1 MIRIEKEAWA
11 DMLAHAI
18 AAYPQECCGTMLGLH
33 EAGIKRVTRAITL
46 ENTSQGPRASR
57 YEVKPEDLIEVER
70 LARREGV
77 ALIGIYHSHPDCE
90 AYFSETD
97 LRNSCPW
104 YSFLVLS
111 IRGGKFHDANSWLPD
126 VEQTRAEQEILSY
139 PDLEGVLCQKY

>member
-1 MIRIEKEAWA
+1 MIRIEKGAWA

-18 AAYPQECCGTMLGLH
+18 ATYPNECCGTMLGLQ
-33 EAGIKRVTRAITL
+33 EAGVKRVTRAMAL
-46 ENTSQGPRASR
+46 ENAFGGPRASR
-57 YEVKPEDLIEVER
+57 YEVKPEQLMEVER

-90 AYFSETD
+90 AYFSERD

-126 VEQTRAEQEILSY
+126 VEQTRAERETLSY
-139 PDLEGVLCQKY
+139 PGLEEVLCQKY